1 MSPLHTAIERHL
13 AAFNA
18 KDADAESF
26 SANAEVVAPGARLR
40 GREQVLDWLGVYWE
54 AFPDAHNEID
64 RSIESGSVT
73 AAEGRLMG
81 THTGTL
87 RTPQGDVP
95 PTGRSVEL
103 PWMSMYEVDG
113 EELVSE
119 HLYFDANEFMTQLGL
134 VAEAPAEAAG

>member
-1 MSPLHTAIERHL
+1 MSPMNTAIECHL

-18 KDADAESF
+18 KDADAEPY
-26 SANAEVVAPGARLR
+26 SANAEVIAPGARLR
-40 GREQVLDWLGVYWE
+40 GREQVLDWFGVYWE

-64 RSIESGSVT
+64 RSIESGPVT
-73 AAEGRLMG
+73 AAEGRLTG

-95 PTGRSVEL
+95 PTGRSVEV
-103 PWMSMYEVDG
+103 PWMAMYEVAG

-119 HLYFDANEFMTQLGL
+119 HLYFDPNEFLSQLGL
-134 VAEAPAEAAG
+134 VAEAPR